1 MLKPALLIPKSR
13 SLWRE
18 RDLALVLSVTS
29 LTEGNLKLCIY
40 VSRLAGIRQYLTS
53 QVVVQKSGKE
63 KSERAK
69 TGKTFW
75 ILYSFPEGFFIH
87 CSIQMVS
94 GKLMM
99 EPTLSDV
106 NMKTDR
112 EALLRWLN
120 WSVQRQRGL
129 AAVP

>member
-1 MLKPALLIPKSR
+1 M
-13 SLWRE
+13 
-18 RDLALVLSVTS
+18 
-29 LTEGNLKLCIY
+29 
-40 VSRLAGIRQYLTS
+40 
-53 QVVVQKSGKE
+53 VVQKSGKE

-69 TGKTFW
+69 TGKAFW
-75 ILYSFPEGFFIH
+75 ILHSFSEGFFIH